1 MMRRIVADTVQN
13 AELEVFIPAPGENPD
28 DPQDI
33 EREEF
38 LRIAQ
43 QLLDEGLDIVVY
55 STDSYPSAFT
65 QCVPVADQIEISGT
79 DVLPILLVDGE
90 VKVSYHYPDAEQL
103 QRFSRARSVQQKKV
117 SATAA
122 GCGPVAAE
130 SAPPAKPSA
139 PAGFAATLAGLSQN
153 PSGAPDIGQRQNLME
168 PVENQDEFSNE
179 ELSEVERRL
188 SGAPASGGC
197 GCGGCGCG

>member
-1 MMRRIVADTVQN
+1 MADTVQN

-38 LRIAQ
+38 LRTAQ

-65 QCVPVADQIEISGT
+65 QCVPVADQIEISGA

-117 SATAA
+117 SATAT
-122 GCGPVAAE
+122 GCGPVATE

-139 PAGFAATLAGLSQN
+139 PAGFAATLAGLSQI
-153 PSGAPDIGQRQNLME
+153 PSGTPDIGQRQNLME
-168 PVENQDEFSNE
+168 SAENQDEFSDE